1 MAESETNQLGFALV
15 CTLNF
20 PKREVL
26 KLLEEPCAL
35 AGVSFAGVIDPCL
48 VFLNVF
54 LPSRIDHAW
63 SSRSESELKNRAFTQ
78 VVLDWNMQHPL
89 EVRAP
94 LS

>member
-35 AGVSFAGVIDPCL
+35 AGVSFAGVIDPRP
-48 VFLNVF
+48 VF
-54 LPSRIDHAW
+54 
-63 SSRSESELKNRAFTQ
+63 
-78 VVLDWNMQHPL
+78 
-89 EVRAP
+89 
-94 LS
+94 